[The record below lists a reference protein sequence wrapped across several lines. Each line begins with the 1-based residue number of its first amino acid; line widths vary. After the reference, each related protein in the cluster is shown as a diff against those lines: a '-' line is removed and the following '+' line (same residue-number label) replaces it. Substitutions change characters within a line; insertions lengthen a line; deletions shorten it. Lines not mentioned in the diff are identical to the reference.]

1 MKKFGIWFIIQLTLI
16 FMKLCEVITWSWAG
30 VLIPLWV
37 PLLHWPQ
44 RLPLPLQEVLPSPHL

>member
-30 VLIPLWV
+30 VLIPLWGA
-37 PLLHWPQ
+37 LSLI
-44 RLPLPLQEVLPSPHL
+44 LAGFIIGLITE